1 MWVSKKKWKKTQ
13 KEIDDLKKDYLSL
26 DKNIKESIELNKQL
40 ILIVKELY
48 RCLEKS
54 ADTSDTNFTEKL
66 SEGIE

>member
-1 MWVSKKKWKKTQ
+1 MWVPKKKWIQMQ
-13 KEIDDLKKDYLSL
+13 KEIDELKKDHLSL
-26 DKNIKESIELNKQL
+26 DKNIRKSIESNKQL

-66 SEGIE
+66 SERIE